1 MKRKS
6 KNLQITMEE
15 NISSELLEI
24 AIKASIKA
32 GEKILEVYNQDFD
45 VEFKDDNSPLTLADK
60 KAHDI
65 IISYLS
71 ETDYPILSEEGKA
84 IAFEKRQKWKT
95 FWIVDP
101 LDGTKEFIKRNGE
114 FTVNI
119 ALIENNKPILGV
131 IYIPVQQSLY
141 FANEYSGAFKIDQIN
156 SENEVCSLS
165 DHISHGNKLPQQNQ
179 SETYTVVGSKSHMT
193 KETEEFIQELEK
205 VHGKI
210 EVKSK
215 GSSLKICMVAEGKA
229 NIYPRFAPTMEW
241 DVAAGHAIAKFAGK
255 NIYIAKTDNELTYN
269 TETLLNPW
277 FIVK

>member
-1 MKRKS
+1 MK
-6 KNLQITMEE
+6 E
-15 NISSELLEI
+15 NKLNELLEI

-32 GEKILEVYNQDFD
+32 GEQILEVYNKDFE

-60 KAHDI
+60 KSDDVIAA
-65 IISYLS
+65 YLS
-71 ETDYPILSEEGKA
+71 KTDYPVLSEEGKT
-84 IAFEKRQKWKT
+84 ISFKKRKEWKT

-119 ALIENNKPILGV
+119 ALIENNIPILGV

-141 FANEYSGAFKIDQIN
+141 FANVHLGSYKVNQIVSTN
-156 SENEVCSLS
+156 NLNSLS
-165 DHISHGNKLPQQNQ
+165 EYLSKGNRLPLIKRD
-179 SETYTVVGSKSHMT
+179 ETFTIVGSKSHMT
-193 KETEEFIQELEK
+193 KETEKFIEELEK

-210 EVKSK
+210 EVVSK

-229 NIYPRFAPTMEW
+229 NIYPRFALTMEW
-241 DVAAGHAIAKFAGK
+241 DVAAGHAIVKYAGK
-255 NIYIAKTDNELTYN
+255 NIYNAKTKTELAYN